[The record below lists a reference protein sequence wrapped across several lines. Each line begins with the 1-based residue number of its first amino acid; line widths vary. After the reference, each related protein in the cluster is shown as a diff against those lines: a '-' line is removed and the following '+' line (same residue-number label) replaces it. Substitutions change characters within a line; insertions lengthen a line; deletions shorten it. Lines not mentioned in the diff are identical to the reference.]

1 MTTTEARAAIREVT
15 RATAT
20 TTDPR
25 EAAIRATDLRAAT
38 REAREATRE
47 TATTTGPREAA
58 IRAIDLRAAIREAR
72 EATRA
77 TVTTTDPREAA
88 IRETDPRAAIRA
100 REVTRATATTDLRE
114 AAIRATGPRAAIR
127 EATRATATTTGPRE
141 AATRATGLRA
151 ATAQDPRAAI
161 RAVREMTRMQGI
173 TEAGMTAAARQEPE
187 TENLPLTPQSR
198 QSQPATARTRILIRM
213 TGLISATGWRTARR
227 KCRRQE
233 REHLSCPSLRRRSP
247 RRMR

>member
-1 MTTTEARAAIREVT
+1 M
-15 RATAT
+15 
-20 TTDPR
+20 
-25 EAAIRATDLRAAT
+25 
-38 REAREATRE
+38 
-47 TATTTGPREAA
+47 TTTGPREAA
-58 IRAIDLRAAIREAR
+58 TRETDPRAAIRGREVTRVTATTDLREVAIRATGPRAAIREAR

-77 TVTTTDPREAA
+77 TV
-88 IRETDPRAAIRA
+88 
-100 REVTRATATTDLRE
+100 
-114 AAIRATGPRAAIR
+114 
-127 EATRATATTTGPRE
+127 TTTGPRE

-227 KCRRQE
+227 KFRRQE
-233 REHLSCPSLRRRSP
+233 REHLSCLSLRRRSL